1 MTDTLPNMTLPDM
14 TAASIDDTAPE
25 PDGAYCVT
33 CWETLGNVTPLE
45 YAGRGRRPKYCD
57 EHKKSTATR
66 SGGGSRT
73 PRTSRDV
80 DVACTTM
87 AALYDGI
94 AKGLLLVSPNAAIAW
109 DGQIDG
115 LNDRNR
121 TILATNPSLA
131 KRIASTA
138 AKGGTASFVL
148 SHVIAVAP
156 VVVAVR
162 ADLAVRAARRDE
174 TPETEEA
181 RYDVGTY

>member
-1 MTDTLPNMTLPDM
+1 MTDTLPDM
-14 TAASIDDTAPE
+14 TAVSIDDTVPE

-33 CWETLGNVTPLE
+33 CWEMGIENPLD

-57 EHKKSTATR
+57 EHRKSTATR
-66 SGGGSRT
+66 SGGSSRA

-94 AKGLLLVSPNAAIAW
+94 AKGLLLVSPSAAVAW
-109 DGQIDG
+109 NDQIDG
-115 LNDRNR
+115 LNARNR
-121 TILATNPSLA
+121 TIFATNPSLA

-148 SHVIAVAP
+148 SHVVAVAP

-162 ADLAVRAARRDE
+162 ADLSARAAARRAESEPDE
-174 TPETEEA
+174 PSH
-181 RYDVGTY
+181 YDVGTF